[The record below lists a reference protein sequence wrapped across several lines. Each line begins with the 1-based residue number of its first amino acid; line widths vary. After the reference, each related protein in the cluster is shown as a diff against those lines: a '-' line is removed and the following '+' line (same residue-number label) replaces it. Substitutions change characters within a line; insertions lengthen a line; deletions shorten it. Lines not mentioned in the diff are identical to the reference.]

1 MGKKGGS
8 SRKQRHKEAERH
20 PEKSRKSKKEYKKVA
35 FGEALERFMVYCG
48 VVDD

>member
-20 PEKSRKSKKEYKKVA
+20 PEKSRKSKKEWKKVA
-35 FGEALERFMVYCG
+35 FGEAFNEFSF
-48 VVDD
+48 

>member
-35 FGEALERFMVYCG
+35 FGEALDWFMVWWG
-48 VVDD
+48 FVDV